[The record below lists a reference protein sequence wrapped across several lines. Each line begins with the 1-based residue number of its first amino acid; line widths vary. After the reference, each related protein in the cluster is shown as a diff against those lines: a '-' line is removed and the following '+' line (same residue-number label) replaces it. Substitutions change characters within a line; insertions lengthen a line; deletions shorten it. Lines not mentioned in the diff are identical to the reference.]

1 MNAKEKANELFNKY
15 FSELRLPSDCEGCM
29 QCVDRCGNMVA
40 VAKKYALI
48 AVDEM
53 IIQNGE
59 LYLLGLAKD
68 YYIEKNAYLFDV
80 KSELQSL

>member
-1 MNAKEKANELFNKY
+1 
-15 FSELRLPSDCEGCM
+15 
-29 QCVDRCGNMVA
+29 MVA

-68 YYIEKNAYLFDV
+68 YYIEKNAYLLDA

>member
-1 MNAKEKANELFNKY
+1 MNAKEKANDLFTTYRFALSIKNAPLGEQKD
-15 FSELRLPSDCEGCM
+15 LIAK
-29 QCVDRCGNMVA
+29 QC
-40 VAKKYALI
+40 ALI